1 MGFMLNL
8 QKKCVLYNFH
18 NYLCIFLIG
27 GDDQLKIKSFLEGFR
42 LIFLIHNLPII
53 FIFI

>member
-8 QKKCVLYNFH
+8 QKKHVLYNFH
-18 NYLCIFLIG
+18 KYLFLIG

-42 LIFLIHNLPII
+42 LIFLIQNLPII